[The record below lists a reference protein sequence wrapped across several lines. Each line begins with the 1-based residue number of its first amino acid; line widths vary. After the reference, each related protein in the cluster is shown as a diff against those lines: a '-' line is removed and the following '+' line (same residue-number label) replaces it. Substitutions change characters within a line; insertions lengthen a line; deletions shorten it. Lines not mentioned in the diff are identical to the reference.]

1 MHAAE
6 HALASSFR
14 GSKLSKVHF
23 MSHKKLD
30 PWSYGERQV
39 VSNEFS
45 VFLRS
50 VKSSTVFKRTRSLDL
65 VLFVVVIR
73 FRVIRVIGV
82 EQQCTAGPVQ
92 KHGAGSKIH
101 VFISEKYKPNNSCN
115 NAPPPFFFEKYG
127 CLMV

>member
-1 MHAAE
+1 MAVTMHAAE
-6 HALASSFR
+6 HVLASSFR

-23 MSHKKLD
+23 MSHKTKTID

-39 VSNEFS
+39 VCNKFS
-45 VFLRS
+45 IFLRS
-50 VKSSTVFKRTRSLDL
+50 VKSSKVYKRTRSLDL

-101 VFISEKYKPNNSCN
+101 VFISEKYKPNDSIIQL
-115 NAPPPFFFEKYG
+115 K
-127 CLMV
+127 